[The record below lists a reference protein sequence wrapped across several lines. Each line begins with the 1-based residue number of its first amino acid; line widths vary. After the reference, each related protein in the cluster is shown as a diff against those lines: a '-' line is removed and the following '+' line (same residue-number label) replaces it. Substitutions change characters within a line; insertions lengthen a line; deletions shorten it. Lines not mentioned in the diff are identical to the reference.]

1 MQGSWTGGKIC
12 RCGIDCV
19 MWFLGAF
26 SFFALASGLAAL
38 GWVSISLVGGRILSD
53 SMVLFWEKPC
63 KVLSEA

>member
-1 MQGSWTGGKIC
+1 
-12 RCGIDCV
+12 